1 MMRDRK
7 EIVKE
12 IAALVIGSLL
22 VIVCSLFTGCQR
34 LPYEVEWHE
43 NGQMKAIR
51 YYKRGGMNIKVF
63 CYDTDNHNQTVERGN
78 GE

>member
-1 MMRDRK
+1 MRKKTQRWLD
-7 EIVKE
+7 
-12 IAALVIGSLL
+12 LL
-22 VIVCSLFTGCQR
+22 LTLLAGLLLIWATGCQR

-51 YYKRGGMNIKVF
+51 YYKRGSMNIKVF
-63 CYDTDNHNQTVERGN
+63 CYDTDNHNQTMERSK

>member
-1 MMRDRK
+1 MRTKTQRWLD
-7 EIVKE
+7 
-12 IAALVIGSLL
+12 LL
-22 VIVCSLFTGCQR
+22 LTLLAGLLLIWATGCQR
-34 LPYEVEWHE
+34 LPQEVEWHE

-63 CYDTDNHNQTVERGN
+63 CYDTDNHNQTMERSK

>member
-1 MMRDRK
+1 MREKRAR
-7 EIVKE
+7 IWRILPWVVATAVL
-12 IAALVIGSLL
+12 ILVLS
-22 VIVCSLFTGCQR
+22 GCQR

-51 YYKRGGMNIKVF
+51 YYKRGGMSIKVF
-63 CYDTDNHNQTVERGN
+63 CYDTDNHNQTMERSK